1 MQQRTAG
8 QTQTQSPTHAIWHVV
23 ACSTLSIQYLMP
35 RCWWFWGCFITVS
48 YDFLVI
54 LSKQLWLKSEFQCVC
69 MGEEYTGSER
79 HIIRK
84 RKRLKSSECG
94 WPSSDSD
101 HCCLYRSIFR
111 ILLIIIGYN
120 HICAGNIK
128 KRGFTQM
135 ETAWLALF
143 GTLVVASE
151 VRLPSLVMIWQSIF
165 THFSYCPFCLKLCKI
180 NEFCYLFH
188 WIWQHHFFLKAE
200 LTIC

>member
-23 ACSTLSIQYLMP
+23 ACSTLSICDAQMLVVL
-35 RCWWFWGCFITVS
+35 RLFHNSFIWF
-48 YDFLVI
+48 FLVI

-69 MGEEYTGSER
+69 MGEKYTGSER

-111 ILLIIIGYN
+111 ILLIIFGYN

-151 VRLPSLVMIWQSIF
+151 VRLPSLVIIWQSIF
-165 THFSYCPFCLKLCKI
+165 THFSYCPFCLKLRKI